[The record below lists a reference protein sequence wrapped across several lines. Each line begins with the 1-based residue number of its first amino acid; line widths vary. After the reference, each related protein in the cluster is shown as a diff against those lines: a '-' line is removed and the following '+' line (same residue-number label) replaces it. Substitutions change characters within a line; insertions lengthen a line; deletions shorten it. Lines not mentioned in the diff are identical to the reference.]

1 MIFDE
6 IYRQYHLLVF
16 NLALHYT
23 QNVEDAEEIAQDVF
37 LKVYQNLLKFNNNA
51 TVKTWLYRITINQ
64 SLDFIKRKNAKK
76 RINKIVGLFLPNSN
90 EPVFKISDFNHPGLA
105 MEQKEALERIFRY
118 INELPANQQTVV
130 LLNKIEGNT
139 VAEIAEIMQISYKA
153 VESLLQR
160 AKNNLATKIN
170 ASEGDK

>member
-1 MIFDE
+1 M
-6 IYRQYHLLVF
+6 
-16 NLALHYT
+16 
-23 QNVEDAEEIAQDVF
+23 
-37 LKVYQNLLKFNNNA
+37 
-51 TVKTWLYRITINQ
+51 
-64 SLDFIKRKNAKK
+64 
-76 RINKIVGLFLPNSN
+76 FLPNSN